1 MALGRDVVDAII
13 REHAYRPITGD
24 VLLIGQ
30 LAITLSGDEVLELM
44 REHDVLAA
52 ARDMQQLASADS
64 GGMNA
69 AAFFALLGID
79 RLHMLDIGTAGE
91 TGTGYFGGPLPD

>member
-30 LAITLSGDEVLELM
+30 QAVTLSRDEVLELM
-44 REHDVLAA
+44 REHGVVAA
-52 ARDMQQLASADS
+52 AGDMHNAASAET
-64 GGMNA
+64 A
-69 AAFFALLGID
+69 A
-79 RLHMLDIGTAGE
+79 
-91 TGTGYFGGPLPD
+91 

>member
-30 LAITLSGDEVLELM
+30 QAVTLSRNEVLELM
-44 REHDVLAA
+44 REHDVVAA
-52 ARDMQQLASADS
+52 AANEPPPATCKMPRTPTR
-64 GGMNA
+64 A
-69 AAFFALLGID
+69 A
-79 RLHMLDIGTAGE
+79 
-91 TGTGYFGGPLPD
+91 

>member
-44 REHDVLAA
+44 REHDVVAA
-52 ARDMQQLASADS
+52 ASDRQPRSRAP
-64 GGMNA
+64 A
-69 AAFFALLGID
+69 AAA
-79 RLHMLDIGTAGE
+79 
-91 TGTGYFGGPLPD
+91 